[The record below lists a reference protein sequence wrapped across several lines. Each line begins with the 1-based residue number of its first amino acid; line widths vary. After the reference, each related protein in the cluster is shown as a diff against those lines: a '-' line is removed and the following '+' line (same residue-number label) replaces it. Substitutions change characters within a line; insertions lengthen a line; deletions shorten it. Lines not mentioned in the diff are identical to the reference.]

1 MTYVRTAIA
10 ALRLFPCALGQGALG
25 LGALG
30 RGTPGVGALG
40 EGTSGVGTA
49 VGVLAGA
56 TLWAVAVVGCVP
68 PGNAVPSDAGA
79 PTAQATTRPAMTAP
93 AATPQPTD
101 VMKAP
106 FEDDFE
112 HGVVAPVAV
121 AAGVEAGGP
130 GVPPMAAAAASD
142 ASELLPSADWIATAP
157 GIWHIE
163 AGRLC
168 GEHARNHGLWLKR
181 VLPPNARIEFD
192 AVSQS
197 PDGDLKAEYWG
208 DGRSFATSL
217 SYTNATSYLTIFGGW
232 HNTFH
237 VLARINE
244 HATDRQEITVDKN
257 SDDPREKP
265 VMAGQIYRFKVERTD
280 AKTVRWWVDGNE
292 MLTYPD
298 VAPLVGVGHDHFG
311 FNDWDVKVCFD
322 NVRVTPLP

>member
-1 MTYVRTAIA
+1 MTYARWRIAGLRSALA
-10 ALRLFPCALGQGALG
+10 ALI
-25 LGALG
+25 
-30 RGTPGVGALG
+30 
-40 EGTSGVGTA
+40 
-49 VGVLAGA
+49 GVL
-56 TLWAVAVVGCVP
+56 GCVP
-68 PGNAVPSDAGA
+68 PGNATPSDAGT
-79 PTAQATTRPAMTAP
+79 PTAQAAPRPTVTAP
-93 AATPQPTD
+93 AALPQAAD
-101 VMKAP
+101 FMKVP

-112 HGVVAPVAV
+112 HGVVAPPAVPGDSGPAV
-121 AAGVEAGGP
+121 AAVT
-130 GVPPMAAAAASD
+130 AATDAA
-142 ASELLPSADWIATAP
+142 ELLPSGDWFATAP
-157 GIWHIE
+157 NIWHIE

-168 GEHARNHGLWLKR
+168 GEHAKNHGLWLKR

-265 VMAGQIYRFKVERTD
+265 VMAGQIYRFKVERAD
-280 AKTVRWWVDGNE
+280 GKTVKWWVDGNE

-298 VAPLVGVGHDHFG
+298 LAPLVGVGHDHFG

>member
-1 MTYVRTAIA
+1 MTYARSWFAIA
-10 ALRLFPCALGQGALG
+10 G
-25 LGALG
+25 LGAL
-30 RGTPGVGALG
+30 A
-40 EGTSGVGTA
+40 A
-49 VGVLAGA
+49 
-56 TLWAVAVVGCVP
+56 CVP
-68 PGNAVPSDAGA
+68 AGSASPPDAGS
-79 PTAQATTRPAMTAP
+79 PTAQHPAVAPVPTAAP
-93 AATPQPTD
+93 AD

-112 HGVVAPVAV
+112 HPVAQLAQPAQAASVPV
-121 AAGVEAGGP
+121 AGEGGTTAGD
-130 GVPPMAAAAASD
+130 AAAIGAMMVPGSD
-142 ASELLPSADWIATAP
+142 WVATAP
-157 GIWHIE
+157 GIWHVE
-163 AGRLC
+163 GGRLC
-168 GEHARNHGLWLKR
+168 GERARNHGIWLKR

-208 DGRSFATSL
+208 DGTSYATAL

-244 HATDRQEITVDKN
+244 HATDRKEITVDKN

-298 VAPLVGVGHDHFG
+298 PAPLEGAGHDHFG

-322 NVRVTPLP
+322 NVRITPLP